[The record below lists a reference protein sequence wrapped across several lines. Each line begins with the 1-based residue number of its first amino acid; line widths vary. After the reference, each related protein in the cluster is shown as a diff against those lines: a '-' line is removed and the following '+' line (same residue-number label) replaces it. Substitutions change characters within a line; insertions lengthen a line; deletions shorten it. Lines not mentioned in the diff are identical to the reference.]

1 MKGREVEVRSRSH
14 GVKAVSLP
22 VTTATRTAGKF
33 YRTVDCL
40 VGQLDLLPTI
50 GKKDLVS
57 GDQLTITTE
66 NSVYSFLVLENF
78 RYIVHGGWFDRNVA
92 DPVPIAVNGCTF
104 GGSVI
109 MTDIVAGIGLRIE
122 FANGVVT
129 SPVCDAGIRRCNS
142 ACTPD
147 FGLEATD
154 RHLLKSLGISWRT
167 KQS

>member
-1 MKGREVEVRSRSH
+1 M
-14 GVKAVSLP
+14 
-22 VTTATRTAGKF
+22 RTAGKF

-50 GKKDLVS
+50 GKKDLRC

-92 DPVPIAVNGCTF
+92 HPVPIAVNGCTF

-109 MTDIVAGIGLRIE
+109 LTDIVAGIGLRVE

-129 SPVCDAGIRRCNS
+129 SPVCGARILRCDS
-142 ACTPD
+142 ACTPVG
-147 FGLEATD
+147 GLEAAD

-167 KQS
+167 E

>member
-1 MKGREVEVRSRSH
+1 MRSRSL
-14 GVKAVSLP
+14 GVNSVSPP
-22 VTTATRTAGKF
+22 VTTAMRTVGKL

-40 VGQLDLLPTI
+40 VDRLDRLPTI
-50 GKKDLVS
+50 GKKDLMS

-66 NSVYSFLVLENF
+66 NSIYSFLVLENF

-104 GGSVI
+104 GGSMI
-109 MTDIVAGIGLRIE
+109 MTDIVAGIGLHVE

-129 SPVCDAGIRRCNS
+129 SPVCAAGILRCNS

-147 FGLEATD
+147 VGLEAAD
-154 RHLLKSLGISWRT
+154 RHLLKSLGISWRST
-167 KQS
+167 QS

>member
-1 MKGREVEVRSRSH
+1 MRSRSH
-14 GVKAVSLP
+14 GVNAVSPP
-22 VTTATRTAGKF
+22 VASAMRTAGKF

-40 VGQLDLLPTI
+40 VGQLDLLPRI
-50 GKKDLVS
+50 GKKDLMS

-66 NSVYSFLVLENF
+66 NSVYSFVVLENF

-92 DPVPIAVNGCTF
+92 DPFPIAVNGCTF

-109 MTDIVAGIGLRIE
+109 LTDIVAGIGLRVE

-129 SPVCDAGIRRCNS
+129 SPVCAAGIRRCNS

-147 FGLEATD
+147 VRLESTD